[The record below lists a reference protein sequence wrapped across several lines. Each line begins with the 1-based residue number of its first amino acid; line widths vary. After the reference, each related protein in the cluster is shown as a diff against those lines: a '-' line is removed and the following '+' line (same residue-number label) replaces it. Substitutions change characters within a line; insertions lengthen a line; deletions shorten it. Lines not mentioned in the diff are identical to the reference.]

1 MTGYILSRLIQL
13 LLAAVGLCHADSFP
27 ISAPVLQRTR
37 HGAESPRIYCSF
49 SMHGAAAAL
58 GAHKLMLA
66 AAKTTRVTGINTMPI
81 RVMRRSTATSIFGKV
96 DLIGYSGKRCALCSL
111 FPTPGRFMCISYP
124 ILLRI
129 TMLWND

>member
-58 GAHKLMLA
+58 GAHKLMLGRRKDHPGHQNQYHAYTCDA
-66 AAKTTRVTGINTMPI
+66 AIDRYFN
-81 RVMRRSTATSIFGKV
+81 
-96 DLIGYSGKRCALCSL
+96 
-111 FPTPGRFMCISYP
+111 
-124 ILLRI
+124 
-129 TMLWND
+129 LW